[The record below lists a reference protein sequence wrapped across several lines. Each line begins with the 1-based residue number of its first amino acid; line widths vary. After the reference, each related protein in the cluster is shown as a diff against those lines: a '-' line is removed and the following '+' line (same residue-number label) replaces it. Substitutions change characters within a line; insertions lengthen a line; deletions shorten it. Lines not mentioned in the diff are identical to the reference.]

1 MVSVFFYC
9 SSPYVG
15 YTLKQADY
23 IKKEMKSVS
32 EKDMTA
38 IGYKLFNSSG
48 SFMTLGK
55 FDGRKYFHTRQSQ
68 SENFDEQGRRIY
80 TNVAFVG
87 ENSKDDETINKIAMY
102 VMFNEN
108 MFYKQIAD
116 MITLQ
121 DDGFTIEF
129 DKLNSFVDKLNK
141 TDISIKSSSNNTVK
155 FYDDIMS
162 SNSKELSFVVTES
175 TWSYFVKQAGYDFNE
190 SVLYKLSLHDAEMLT
205 DGSTIEFCDKTNSKE
220 DSTNPPPDPFVEKK
234 VEEVVPEAV
243 TTNETEIKAK
253 ADESKFSD
261 GKDKEI
267 KKLKQDINNICAE
280 RNGLETEINKLNKR
294 ISTLV
299 KENATLKGEQKALTV
314 KGILK
319 GVIGTVL
326 AVLVIHI
333 LKWIF

>member
-23 IKKEMKSVS
+23 TKKEMKSVS

-87 ENSKDDETINKIAMY
+87 ENSTDDETINKIAMY

-129 DKLNSFVDKLNK
+129 DKLNLFVDKLNK
-141 TDISIKSSSNNTVK
+141 TNISIKSSSHKAVK

-162 SNSKELSFVVTES
+162 CNSKELSFVITES

-190 SVLYKLSLHDAEMLT
+190 SVLYKLSLQDAEILT
-205 DGSTIEFCDKTNSKE
+205 DGSTVEFSDEASKKD
-220 DSTNPPPDPFVEKK
+220 DSITPPPAPPVEKK
-234 VEEVVPEAV
+234 DKVVVHENIPANEEK
-243 TTNETEIKAK
+243 IKAK
-253 ADESKFSD
+253 ADESKLSD
-261 GKDKEI
+261 EKDKEI

-280 RNGLETEINKLNKR
+280 RNCLETEINKLKKR
-294 ISTLV
+294 ISSLV
-299 KENATLKGEQKALTV
+299 KENTALKDEQKTLTI

>member
-1 MVSVFFYC
+1 MVSVFFDC
-9 SSPYVG
+9 SSPYIG
-15 YTLKQADY
+15 YTLKHADY

-48 SFMTLGK
+48 SFMTLGN

-87 ENSKDDETINKIAMY
+87 ENSKDDKTIDKIAMY

-108 MFYKQIAD
+108 TFYKQIAD

-141 TDISIKSSSNNTVK
+141 TNISIKSSSHKAVK

-162 SNSKELSFVVTES
+162 CNNKELSFVITES
-175 TWSYFVKQAGYDFNE
+175 TWSYFTKQAGYDFNE
-190 SVLYKLSLHDAEMLT
+190 SVLYKLSLQDAEILT
-205 DGSTIEFCDKTNSKE
+205 VGSTVEFSDEASKKD
-220 DSTNPPPDPFVEKK
+220 DSITPPPAPPVEKK
-234 VEEVVPEAV
+234 VEEVVPENIPA
-243 TTNETEIKAK
+243 NEAKIKVK
-253 ADESKFSD
+253 ADESKLSD
-261 GKDKEI
+261 EKDKEI
-267 KKLKQDINNICAE
+267 QKLKQDINNICAE
-280 RNGLETEINKLNKR
+280 RNSLETEVNKLKAK
-294 ISTLV
+294 ISGLL
-299 KENATLKGEQKALTV
+299 KENAALKDEQKKLTI

-326 AVLVIHI
+326 AVLVILI

>member
-87 ENSKDDETINKIAMY
+87 ENSTDDKTINKIAMY

-129 DKLNSFVDKLNK
+129 DKLNLFVDKLNK
-141 TDISIKSSSNNTVK
+141 TNISIKSSSHKAVK

-162 SNSKELSFVVTES
+162 CNSKELSFVITES

-190 SVLYKLSLHDAEMLT
+190 SVLYKLSLQDAEILT
-205 DGSTIEFCDKTNSKE
+205 DGSTVEFSDEASKKD
-220 DSTNPPPDPFVEKK
+220 DSINPPPAPPVEKK
-234 VEEVVPEAV
+234 VEEVVPENISA
-243 TTNETEIKAK
+243 NEAKVKVK
-253 ADESKFSD
+253 ADENKLPD
-261 GKDKEI
+261 EKDKEI

-280 RNGLETEINKLNKR
+280 RNDLETEINKLKKR
-294 ISTLV
+294 ISNLV
-299 KENATLKGEQKALTV
+299 KENTALKDEQKTLTI

>member
-15 YTLKQADY
+15 YTLKQGDY
-23 IKKEMKSVS
+23 TKKEMKSVS

-87 ENSKDDETINKIAMY
+87 ENSTDDETINKIAMY

-129 DKLNSFVDKLNK
+129 DKLNLFVDKLNK
-141 TDISIKSSSNNTVK
+141 TNISIKSSNRKAVK

-162 SNSKELSFVVTES
+162 CNSKELSFVITES

-190 SVLYKLSLHDAEMLT
+190 SVLYKLSLQDAEILT
-205 DGSTIEFCDKTNSKE
+205 DGSTVEFSDEASKKD
-220 DSTNPPPDPFVEKK
+220 DSINPPPAPPVEKK
-234 VEEVVPEAV
+234 VEEVVPENISA
-243 TTNETEIKAK
+243 NEAKEKVK
-253 ADESKFSD
+253 ADENKLSD
-261 GKDKEI
+261 EKDKEI
-267 KKLKQDINNICAE
+267 KKLKQDTNNICAE
-280 RNGLETEINKLNKR
+280 RNDLKTEINKLKKS
-294 ISTLV
+294 ISALE
-299 KENATLKGEQKALTV
+299 KENTALKDKQKTLTI